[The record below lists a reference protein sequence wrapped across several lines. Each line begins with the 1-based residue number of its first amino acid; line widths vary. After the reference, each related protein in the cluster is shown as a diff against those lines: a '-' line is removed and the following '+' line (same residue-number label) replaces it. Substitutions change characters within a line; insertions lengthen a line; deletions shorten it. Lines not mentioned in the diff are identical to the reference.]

1 MMNRALIE
9 QFLKNQCTAE
19 EAAAVSDYLQNNPEE
34 LAAVLPEQD
43 WEAFEAGEYLHPV
56 YTEQMLQTI
65 RGELR
70 EMRAYRTRTRAAAAA
85 IMLLLGT
92 GFMMWLYHH
101 KAAIQPATAIA
112 KNGKIPVRDTIVTNT
127 GNTHQHI
134 VLPDGSVALLEG
146 QSTLQWRPDFT
157 PTQRVLYLKG
167 AATFTVIKQE
177 GRPFTVYSEHV
188 ATTALGTSFRIKA
201 YDRSKTV
208 KIRLLTGKVMVRS
221 TGAQA
226 DKKLV
231 YLAPGQECAFNKSQ
245 HSLMVYNYERIA
257 DSILTRPIKGNI
269 MENGEELLFTNVPLT
284 EVMNRF
290 EDVYHA
296 SINYSEKQLKNYSF
310 TGQISKRDSLP
321 HILETMAILNRL
333 QITEDSSGYH
343 VFNPSCNRPDQ
354 R

>member
-92 GFMMWLYHH
+92 GFMMWLYQH
-101 KAAIQPATAIA
+101 KALQPATAIA
-112 KNGKIPVRDTIVTNT
+112 KNGKIPVTDTIVTNT

-146 QSTLQWRPDFT
+146 QSTLQWRPGFT
-157 PTQRVLYLKG
+157 PTQRALYLKG

-343 VFNPSCNRPDQ
+343 VFNPACNRPDQ

>member
-1 MMNRALIE
+1 MINRALIE

-19 EAAAVSDYLQNNPEE
+19 EAAAVSDYLQNNPDE
-34 LAAVLPEQD
+34 LAALLPEQD

-56 YTEQMLQTI
+56 HTEQMLQTI
-65 RGELR
+65 RREVR
-70 EMRAYRTRTRAAAAA
+70 EMRAHRYRTRAAAA
-85 IMLLLGT
+85 IVLLLGT
-92 GFMMWLYHH
+92 GFMMWLYQH
-101 KAAIQPATAIA
+101 KTSQPATVIA
-112 KNGKIPVRDTIVTNT
+112 QNGKIPVTDTIVTNT

-134 VLPDGSVALLEG
+134 VLPDGSVALLEE
-146 QSTLQWRPDFT
+146 QSTLQWRPGFT
-157 PTQRVLYLKG
+157 PDQRALYLKG

-231 YLAPGQECAFNKSQ
+231 YLTPGQECAFNKSQ

-257 DSILTRPIKGNI
+257 DSTLAGPIKGNI

-284 EVMNRF
+284 EVMSRF
-290 EDVYHA
+290 EAVYHA

-333 QITEDSSGYH
+333 QVTEDSSGYH
-343 VFNPSCNRPDQ
+343 VFNPACNRPDQ
-354 R
+354 Q

>member
-1 MMNRALIE
+1 MINRALIE

-19 EAAAVSDYLQNNPEE
+19 EAAAVSNYLQNNPEE
-34 LAAVLPEQD
+34 LAALLPEQD

-56 YTEQMLQTI
+56 HTEQMLQTI
-65 RGELR
+65 RREMR
-70 EMRAYRTRTRAAAAA
+70 EMRAHRYRTLAAAA
-85 IMLLLGT
+85 IVLLLGT
-92 GFMMWLYHH
+92 GFMMWLYQH
-101 KAAIQPATAIA
+101 KPLQPATVIA
-112 KNGKIPVRDTIVTNT
+112 QNGKIPIRDTIVTNT

-134 VLPDGSVALLEG
+134 VLPDGSVAMLEG
-146 QSTLQWRPDFT
+146 QSTLQWRPGFT
-157 PTQRVLYLKG
+157 PDQRALYLKG

-208 KIRLLTGKVMVRS
+208 KIRLLTGKVMVRP

-231 YLAPGQECAFNKSQ
+231 YLTRGQECAFNKSQ

-257 DSILTRPIKGNI
+257 DSTLAGPIKGNI

-284 EVMNRF
+284 EVMSRF
-290 EDVYHA
+290 EAVYHA

-333 QITEDSSGYH
+333 QVTEDSSGYH
-343 VFNPSCNRPDQ
+343 VFNPACNRPDQ

>member
-1 MMNRALIE
+1 M
-9 QFLKNQCTAE
+9 
-19 EAAAVSDYLQNNPEE
+19 
-34 LAAVLPEQD
+34 LPEQD

-70 EMRAYRTRTRAAAAA
+70 EMRAYRTRAAAAA

-92 GFMMWLYHH
+92 GFMMWLYQH
-101 KAAIQPATAIA
+101 KALQPATAIA

-146 QSTLQWRPDFT
+146 QSTLQWRPGFT
-157 PTQRVLYLKG
+157 PTQRALYLKG

-245 HSLMVYNYERIA
+245 HSLMVYIYERIA

-343 VFNPSCNRPDQ
+343 VFNPACNRPDQ

>member
-1 MMNRALIE
+1 MNRALIE

-19 EAAAVSDYLQNNPEE
+19 EAAAVSYYLQNNPEE
-34 LAAVLPEQD
+34 LAALLPEQD

-65 RGELR
+65 RGEVR
-70 EMRAYRTRTRAAAAA
+70 EMRAYRYRTRAAAAA
-85 IMLLLGT
+85 IVLLLGT
-92 GFMMWLYHH
+92 CFMVWLYQH
-101 KAAIQPATAIA
+101 KALQPATTIA
-112 KNGKIPVRDTIVTNT
+112 QNGKIPVTDTIVTNT
-127 GNTHQHI
+127 GNTQQRI
-134 VLPDGSVALLEG
+134 VLPDGSVALLER
-146 QSTLQWRPDFT
+146 QSTLQWRPGFT
-157 PTQRVLYLKG
+157 PTQRALYLKG
-167 AATFTVIKQE
+167 AATFTVTKQE

-208 KIRLLTGKVMVRS
+208 KIRLLTGKVMVKS

-226 DKKLV
+226 DKELV
-231 YLAPGQECAFNKSQ
+231 YLAAGQECAFNKSQ
-245 HSLMVYNYERIA
+245 RSLMVYNYERIA
-257 DSILTRPIKGNI
+257 ESTLTEPIKGNI

-290 EDVYHA
+290 EAVYHA
-296 SINYSEKQLKNYSF
+296 SINYSEKQLNNYSF

-321 HILETMAILNRL
+321 RILETMAILNRL
-333 QITEDSSGYH
+333 QVTEDSSGYH
-343 VFNPSCNRPDQ
+343 VFNPACGRPDQ